1 MNANT
6 VLCAAAVMAVATYLP
21 RVIPLAIF
29 RKKIKN
35 RFLQSFLMYMP
46 YGVLAAMVFP
56 DVLTSTAS
64 IVSALAGLAVSLVM
78 SYKNLG
84 LMPAALGATVTVF
97 LCEYGLAAAGM
108 M

>member
-1 MNANT
+1 MNT
-6 VLCAAAVMAVATYLP
+6 MKLLCAIALMALVTYLP
-21 RVIPLAIF
+21 RVIPLALF

-56 DVLTSTAS
+56 DVFTSTYS
-64 IVSALAGLAVSLVM
+64 IISAIFATICALIM

-84 LMPAALGATVTVF
+84 LMSVALGATIAVF
-97 LCEYGLAAAGM
+97 ICEYILRILGAL
-108 M
+108 